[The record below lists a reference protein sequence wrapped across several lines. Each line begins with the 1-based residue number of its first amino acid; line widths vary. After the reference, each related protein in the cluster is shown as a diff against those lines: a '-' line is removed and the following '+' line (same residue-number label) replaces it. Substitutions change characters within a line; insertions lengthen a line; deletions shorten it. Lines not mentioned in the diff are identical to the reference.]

1 MKKRRRF
8 KQTASLARL
17 CEEAERLKLKAAR
30 MTLRPRR
37 TALLAK
43 ARQMNEA
50 AEMTDFLA
58 APKSAEASQTF
69 SGGHSGQVSPIE
81 LRTSRTSATASS
93 AEGSAGGS

>member
-30 MTLRPRR
+30 MTPRPRR

-69 SGGHSGQVSPIE
+69 SGGHSGQMSPIE